1 MGGVDGPW
9 YAPYVYESGR
19 VAGISAV
26 HQAERNHNLPD
37 DQVQLLLDALTSDTP
52 VPQMEGVED
61 VAQTD
66 DDGSSTSAR
75 TGSQPNTTSAGIGS
89 QPNRA
94 GIRIDPTLL
103 LGAGAVLLAVIVWE
117 VL

>member
-9 YAPYVYESGR
+9 YAPYVDESGR

-26 HQAERNHNLPD
+26 HQAERNDNLPD
-37 DQVQLLLDALTSDTP
+37 DQVQILFDALQSETP
-52 VPQMEGVED
+52 VPQMEGVET

-66 DDGSSTSAR
+66 DDGSGASSG
-75 TGSQPNTTSAGIGS
+75 TGSEPNTTNAWIGS
-89 QPNRA
+89 QPNMA